1 MLDGCELGFPDGCA
15 LGEDDG
21 LLELGDGASLGI
33 GVGTP
38 VGVEVGFLPT
48 LIVGFGVF
56 PKIRSEDGIGVTG
69 AGAATGAELGCLL
82 TDGASVTGAELG
94 CLLTDGASVT
104 GAELGCLLTDGANVA
119 GSGCLT
125 LIVGLGV
132 LPKTRSGVGTPAAGE
147 TMFASST
154 TSLFPTRAET
164 KFTESEPNKSQSFK
178 IEDAR
183 AKDRMILL
191 LV

>member
-69 AGAATGAELGCLL
+69 AGAA
-82 TDGASVTGAELG
+82 TGAELG